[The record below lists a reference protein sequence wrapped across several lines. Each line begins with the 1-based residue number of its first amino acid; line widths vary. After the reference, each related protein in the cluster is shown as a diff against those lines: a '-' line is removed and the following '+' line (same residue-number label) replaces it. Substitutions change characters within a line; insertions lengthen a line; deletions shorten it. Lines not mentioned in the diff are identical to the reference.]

1 MRRCSTTCVLFE
13 ESRCS
18 PRTLTGLCG
27 ILQGGLTTAT
37 EYMAAG
43 AGMQHNPK
51 PPGARV
57 DPTQQDGTNAAIM
70 GNQMLDVIRML

>member
-1 MRRCSTTCVLFE
+1 M
-13 ESRCS
+13 
-18 PRTLTGLCG
+18 TGLCVH
-27 ILQGGLTTAT
+27 LQGGSNTAT

-51 PPGARV
+51 PPGAPA